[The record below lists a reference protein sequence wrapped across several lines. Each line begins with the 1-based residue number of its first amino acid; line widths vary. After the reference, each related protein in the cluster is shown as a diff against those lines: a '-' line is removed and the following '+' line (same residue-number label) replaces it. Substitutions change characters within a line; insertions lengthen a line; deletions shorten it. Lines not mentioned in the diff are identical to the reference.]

1 MAGQYASKKK
11 IGRETKQ
18 QLDFSPRAIQKEV
31 VKSVGQKPYVLYP
44 LAVGLLGAFAT
55 AVLSPSPLT
64 IIAAIG
70 GGIVGIGAWLFNA
83 TLRREVFANR
93 YLKKLRD
100 TLSQRVNQ
108 SIRSLE
114 SDLVDV
120 DSQDGLHQLDRLQK
134 KFEAFQQILRRKLDE
149 NELTFGRYL
158 GMAEQVFL
166 GGLDNLKLLTDLL
179 KGTSVIDAKH
189 LGRRIVQL
197 ENASSPS
204 KNAEKELA
212 TLLERQG
219 LLYQQ
224 QSKVKQLLA
233 QNEEAMT
240 QIDKVMAKIAGME
253 SGPGHATMDMESA
266 MQELERLAKRSMQ

>member
-11 IGRETKQ
+11 SRKDTKQ

-31 VKSVGQKPYVLYP
+31 VKSVGKKPYVLYP
-44 LAVGLLGAFAT
+44 LAVGLLGAFAA

-64 IIAAIG
+64 IVAAIG
-70 GGIVGIGAWLFNA
+70 GGIIGIGAWLFNA

-93 YLKKLRD
+93 YLKKLRE

-120 DSQDGLHQLDRLQK
+120 DSQDGLYQLDRLQK

-189 LGRRIVQL
+189 LGRRIVEL

-266 MQELERLAKRSMQ
+266 MQELERLAQRTT